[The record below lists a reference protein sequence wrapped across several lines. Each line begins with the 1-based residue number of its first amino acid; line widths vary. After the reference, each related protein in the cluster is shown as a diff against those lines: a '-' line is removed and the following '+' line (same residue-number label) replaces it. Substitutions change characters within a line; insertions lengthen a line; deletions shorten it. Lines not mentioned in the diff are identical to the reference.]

1 MAEHTRNYNGQPW
14 SIREMRD
21 IAIGTARH
29 RLARMGIDPL
39 SADPDAA
46 LDNLDDLLRE
56 DPGKIAA
63 RWYERASDGVHQLQ
77 LFRRD
82 WRRWQREAKR
92 REEFKDWYNKYR
104 KE

>member
-1 MAEHTRNYNGQPW
+1 
-14 SIREMRD
+14 MRD

-29 RLARMGIDPL
+29 RLTRMGIDPL

-46 LDNLDDLLRE
+46 LNNLDDLLRE

-63 RWYERASDGVHQLQ
+63 IWYERASDGVYQLQ

-92 REEFKDWYNKYR
+92 REEFREWYARNCGGDYHA
-104 KE
+104 